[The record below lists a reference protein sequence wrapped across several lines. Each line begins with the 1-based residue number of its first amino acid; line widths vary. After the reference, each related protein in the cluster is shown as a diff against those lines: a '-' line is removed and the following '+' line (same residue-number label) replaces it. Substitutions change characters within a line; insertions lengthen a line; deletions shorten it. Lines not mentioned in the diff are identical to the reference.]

1 MVKRLGVFCFFD
13 KDEIIQRGDE
23 YLLEGILIKIRWML
37 FIG

>member
-23 YLLEGILIKIRWML
+23 YLLEELIRL
-37 FIG
+37 VNN